1 MFIVELTP
9 ELLGLENKVG
19 AYSNLQPRIAV
30 RAILWNSKNQI
41 AVIHAKWRY
50 YLPGWSTDGE
60 PLAFALQRE
69 IKEEI
74 GATMKDIE
82 YVGIVREYRMYAQ
95 DGRLIENHVFAA
107 KVDGNIWA
115 LDLTEEEKEEW
126 HEVHWYSMMEAKD
139 LFAKALLDAENP
151 HDILV
156 LQRSLSALEE
166 YTDALEKKSLDS
178 HSWTEGK
185 IKELEEIAKK
195 AQYDYFMLKSEFDSY
210 VKRVEWDD
218 KESKLQQLVDV
229 VKKLSPII
237 DHLGQSIDHIP
248 DDLQWN
254 TRVEGVSLMYENSL
268 KVLADL
274 SISRISTI
282 GEEPDMELHDPLSVE
297 PIEEESLKGKIIK
310 EFSPWYVYQKDGV
323 RKVIKAAK
331 VIVGQ

>member
-9 ELLGLENKVG
+9 ELLGLENNVG
-19 AYSNLQPRIAV
+19 AYSNLQPKISV

-41 AVIHAKWRY
+41 AIIHAKWSY

-60 PLAFALQRE
+60 PLEFAIQRE

-95 DGRLIENHVFAA
+95 DGRLIENHIFAA
-107 KVDGNIWA
+107 KVDGDLWA
-115 LDLTEEEKEEW
+115 LDLTDEEKKEW

-139 LFAKALLDAENP
+139 LFAKALLDADAA
-151 HDILV
+151 HDILI
-156 LQRSLSALEE
+156 LQRSLAALEE
-166 YTDALEKKSLDS
+166 YTDALDKKSLWENNSDVK
-178 HSWTEGK
+178 K

-195 AQYDYFMLKSEFDSY
+195 AQYDYVMLKSDFDSY
-210 VKRVEWDD
+210 VKRVEWED
-218 KESKLQQLVDV
+218 KETKLNHLIDT
-229 VKKLSPII
+229 VKKLTPII

-248 DDLQWN
+248 DDLQGN
-254 TRVEGVSLMYENSL
+254 TWVEGVSLMYENTI
-268 KVLADL
+268 KILAEL

-282 GEEPDMELHDPLSVE
+282 GEEPDVELHDPLSVE

-310 EFSPWYVYQKDGV
+310 EVSPWYVYEKDGI